1 MERAKYMPK
10 DQGLKWYVENESL
23 NIRKTIIELK
33 EFMLENGEDE
43 AIKQSIDRYEGQ
55 LEILDK
61 VDNICKT
68 RKRY

>member
-1 MERAKYMPK
+1 MERAKYIPK

>member
-23 NIRKTIIELK
+23 NIRKTIIELI